1 MIIGIVKCLK
11 KKMLLLLSAVVDS
24 SVRAACLCRSLD
36 PSRLLVE
43 DRCDRQFVQKKRRR
57 DAHPPRRRRRHR
69 LRHYR
74 APTDA
79 KGVAIG
85 YIFFLVHFFKRLK
98 KRKNRL

>member
-1 MIIGIVKCLK
+1 
-11 KKMLLLLSAVVDS
+11 MLLLLSAVVDS

-69 LRHYR
+69 

-85 YIFFLVHFFKRLK
+85 YIFFLVHFLK
-98 KRKNRL
+98 D